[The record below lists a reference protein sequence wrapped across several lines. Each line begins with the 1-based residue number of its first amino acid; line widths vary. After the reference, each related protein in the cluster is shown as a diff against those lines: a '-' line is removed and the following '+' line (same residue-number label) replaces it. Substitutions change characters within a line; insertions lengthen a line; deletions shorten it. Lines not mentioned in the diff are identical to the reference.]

1 VLQTGQRLP
10 WIGLVMACVVSL
22 GARAAA
28 VPSRVEPRAV
38 TPRNRTAPGLFHPAL
53 GGSSIDPELQLEA
66 GRLLAA
72 AHPVA
77 GGVVMVHAPT
87 GRILA
92 WQEYRRDRARSPS
105 LVTRALAPS
114 ASVFKIVTSVALLSR
129 GSVAPSERICVRGGE
144 HGIQREHLERA
155 SDPRAVCRRF
165 DEALGFSVNAV
176 FAQLVTERLMRKD
189 LLEVAG
195 SLGFNRALDFEL
207 PAEVGTVTAPYDDLG
222 FARTSIGARGTRLSV
237 LGAAHL
243 VYTIANG
250 GLEPRM
256 TLRLPRAPPDPRGV
270 APAPAPRLVD
280 AAIARQ
286 MRRMLEVTVHSGTS
300 LGAFTD
306 EHGMSYLGDIRVA
319 GKTGTL
325 QTDPAAPMTSWFAG
339 FAPSTR
345 PEVVVSVLL
354 QNGPV
359 WRTKANA
366 LARDLLR
373 VYFKGRRGVSAP
385 PALAIH

>member
-1 VLQTGQRLP
+1 VLQPGQRPP
-10 WIGLVMACVVSL
+10 WIGLFAACVVSL
-22 GARAAA
+22 GARLSAAPA
-28 VPSRVEPRAV
+28 RFEPQAPRPPSR
-38 TPRNRTAPGLFHPAL
+38 TSPGLFHPATR
-53 GGSSIDPELQLEA
+53 GTSIDPELQLEA

-72 AHPVA
+72 ANPLA

-105 LVTRALAPS
+105 LVTQALAPS

-129 GSVAPSERICVRGGE
+129 GSVSPDERVCVLGGE

-155 SDPRAVCRRF
+155 RDPRAICHRF
-165 DEALGFSVNAV
+165 DAALGRSVNAV
-176 FAQLVTERLMRKD
+176 FAQLVTERLMHKD
-189 LLEVAG
+189 LLEVADT
-195 SLGFNRALDFEL
+195 LGFGRPLSFEL
-207 PAEVGTVTAPYDDLG
+207 PAQVGTVTAPYDDLG
-222 FARTSIGARGTRLSV
+222 FARASIGARGTRLSV

-256 TLRLPRAPPDPRGV
+256 TLRLPGELGVSAPPARRIVDAGV
-270 APAPAPRLVD
+270 A
-280 AAIARQ
+280 RQ
-286 MRRMLEVTVHSGTS
+286 VRRMLEVTVHSGTS

-306 EHGMSYLGDIRVA
+306 ERGASYLGDIRVA

-325 QTDPAAPMTSWFAG
+325 QPDPAGPMTSWFAG
-339 FAPSTR
+339 FAPSR
-345 PEVVVSVLL
+345 HPEVVVSVLL
-354 QNGPV
+354 QNGHV

-373 VYFKGRRGVSAP
+373 VYFKGSPGVTVP
-385 PALAIH
+385 VELAVH